1 MAGTGSPSTPGA
13 LDGVSDAELMRSLAA
28 GTREALDPLVRRH
41 HARLYRLVLGY
52 VRNPDD
58 AVEVIQ
64 ETFVR
69 VCQHAGRWDARS
81 EVAAW
86 LTRIAINQA
95 IDRYRRE
102 KRRRA
107 VMTPLDEDAGPVR
120 AIAVG
125 MPQDRLVG
133 SREIGERVGRALEA
147 LTERQRA
154 VFLLRHQEEM
164 SLEAIA
170 ESLGIHLGTV
180 KSNLHRALQR
190 LRVQLETLR

>member
-1 MAGTGSPSTPGA
+1 
-13 LDGVSDAELMRSLAA
+13 
-28 GTREALDPLVRRH
+28 
-41 HARLYRLVLGY
+41 
-52 VRNPDD
+52 
-58 AVEVIQ
+58 
-64 ETFVR
+64 
-69 VCQHAGRWDARS
+69 
-81 EVAAW
+81 
-86 LTRIAINQA
+86 
-95 IDRYRRE
+95 
-102 KRRRA
+102 
-107 VMTPLDEDAGPVR
+107 
-120 AIAVG
+120 
-125 MPQDRLVG
+125 LVG